1 LLESIH
7 GCLEQRDVV
16 HAVHP
21 TNTCLEVNVVN
32 NPHVKF
38 VADSFSWPFR
48 GDWKSTWLPGAI
60 AVLLMPIAF
69 IPLLGY
75 AIAATRAAQTDP
87 TDGPPKWALSTRLLT
102 DGFWTSL
109 AVIVLTAPFLLA
121 INPFADKLYD
131 AHLWHVTDVPLSK
144 LYAHVVAAFILALP
158 WGLLLLLH
166 MPHATARFANT
177 GNPQDYIDLPR
188 SINAVKND
196 FATWN
201 LAAAAIV
208 TGWAIGLACVGL
220 LCAGLVP
227 GIFYAILVSAHATA
241 VLEPKGKNPR
251 TG

>member
-1 LLESIH
+1 M
-7 GCLEQRDVV
+7 
-16 HAVHP
+16 
-21 TNTCLEVNVVN
+21 EVNVVN
-32 NPHVKF
+32 NPHVKL

-48 GDWKSTWLPGAI
+48 GDWKSTWLAGAV
-60 AVLLMPIAF
+60 AVLLLPIAF

-75 AIAATRAAQTDP
+75 AIAATRAAETDP
-87 TDGPPKWALSTRLLT
+87 INGPPRWALSTRLLS

-121 INPFADKLYD
+121 INPFADRLYD
-131 AHLWHVTDVPLSK
+131 AHLWQMADVPLSQ
-144 LYAHVVAAFILALP
+144 LYAHVVAASLLALP

-166 MPHATARFANT
+166 MPHATARFART
-177 GNPQDYIDLPR
+177 GNPRDYIDLPR

-208 TGWAIGLACVGL
+208 TGWAIAVACVGL

-227 GIFYAILVSAHATA
+227 GVFYAILVSAHATA
-241 VLEPKGKNPR
+241 VLEPKGQNPR
-251 TG
+251 AR